1 MVMQL
6 VPGFQSQDSGDSS
19 LLRACFSSIPQG
31 DHLGVEFATC
41 AHRGL
46 LHHHGLL
53 PAEEELRADGVWRGS
68 QVAQG
73 FVIDDLCVISVE
85 NEPSVLPENS
95 VTCPMSQSLKHMQVA
110 SKAYEAEGI
119 LGSAGRGVVDDP

>member
-1 MVMQL
+1 
-6 VPGFQSQDSGDSS
+6 
-19 LLRACFSSIPQG
+19 
-31 DHLGVEFATC
+31 
-41 AHRGL
+41 
-46 LHHHGLL
+46 L

-68 QVAQG
+68 QVVQG

-95 VTCPMSQSLKHMQVA
+95 VTCPMCQSLKHMQVA